1 MGEAAAAYER
11 WCTHTQDFITLNERV
26 VASDAELPENIRY
39 ATYYNRDRDA
49 INAALFE
56 EHCAR
61 MFTMY
66 GHNDAIMVFSNK
78 LKIRNGSAERRSSPC
93 QK

>member
-1 MGEAAAAYER
+1 
-11 WCTHTQDFITLNERV
+11 LNERV
-26 VASDAELPENIRY
+26 VAGGAELPENIRY

-56 EHCAR
+56 EHCAQ

-66 GHNDAIMVFSNK
+66 GHTNDAIIVFSNK
-78 LKIRNGSAERRSSPC
+78 FKIRNGSKRYVELKNC
-93 QK
+93 HHF

>member
-1 MGEAAAAYER
+1 VSPKAVLV
-11 WCTHTQDFITLNERV
+11 TQVSSVWVHQDIITLNERV

-56 EHCAR
+56 EHCAQ
-61 MFTMY
+61 MFTKH
-66 GHNDAIMVFSNK
+66 GHTNDAIMVFSDK
-78 LKIRNGSAERRSSPC
+78 LKI
-93 QK
+93 